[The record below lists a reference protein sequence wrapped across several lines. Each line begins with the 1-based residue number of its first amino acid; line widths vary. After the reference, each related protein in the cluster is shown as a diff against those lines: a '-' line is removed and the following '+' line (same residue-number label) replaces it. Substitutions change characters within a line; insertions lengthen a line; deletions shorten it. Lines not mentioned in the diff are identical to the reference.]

1 MKQRISLPLT
11 TFQTANHVHIYARMA
26 IAKQSGGYSKSATG
40 KCPNCVGRQP
50 GKQKA
55 NDVAFQR
62 SSKKALFRSARGG
75 RNLGFFIGQFAE
87 DGGNLFKFGRLIKEE
102 IGPGTQAFLA
112 IL

>member
-1 MKQRISLPLT
+1 MLEWQSPSNRVD
-11 TFQTANHVHIYARMA
+11 TAKVQQENAQIV
-26 IAKQSGGYSKSATG
+26 G
-40 KCPNCVGRQP
+40 GRQP

-75 RNLGFFIGQFAE
+75 RNLRFFIGQFAE
-87 DGGNLFKFGRLIKEE
+87 DGGNLFKFGRLIEEE
-102 IGPGTQAFLA
+102 IRPGTQAFLA